1 MRFEVV
7 HTTRYQYANPV
18 TFGEHRLMFRP
29 RAGHDVRVLDDSLEV
44 TLPHSVRWI
53 QDAFSNSVAFVTLPE
68 PGTDLSFNCR
78 FTIEHLG
85 LRETELPLEPRAM
98 HIPLQHSPDEW
109 LDLQGYMRPHTE
121 DPDGVVAAWAK
132 TFLDR
137 SRDTREVLNEMMNDI
152 RDGFAYQSRDT
163 EGTQSPLETLRLRSG
178 TCRDY
183 AWLMIEGLRRLGIAC
198 RFVSG
203 YLYDPALD
211 LWVDNQ
217 PGDNRWDRSSPM
229 PMSGAGATHAWLNTF
244 LPGAGWVAYDPTN
257 RLTGG
262 HSLIRVAYARH
273 PAQAVPLA
281 GSWFGAAN
289 DYQGMSVQVTV
300 RRLAD

>member
-29 RAGHDVRVLDDSLEV
+29 RVGHDTRVIDDSLEV

-68 PGTDLSFNCR
+68 PGADLTFRCR

-85 LRETELPLEPRAM
+85 LHEAELPLEPRAM

-121 DPDGVVAAWAK
+121 DPEGVVAAWAK
-132 TFLDR
+132 AFLDR
-137 SRDTREVLNEMMNDI
+137 SRGTREVLEAMMNDI

-163 EGTQSPLETLRLRSG
+163 EGTQSPLETLQLRSG

-183 AWLMIEGLRRLGIAC
+183 AWLMIEALRRLGIAC

-211 LWVDNQ
+211 MDGGNGH
-217 PGDNRWDRSSPM
+217 GDDASIPVY
-229 PMSGAGATHAWLNTF
+229 GAGSTHAWLNTF

-300 RRLAD
+300 RRLPD